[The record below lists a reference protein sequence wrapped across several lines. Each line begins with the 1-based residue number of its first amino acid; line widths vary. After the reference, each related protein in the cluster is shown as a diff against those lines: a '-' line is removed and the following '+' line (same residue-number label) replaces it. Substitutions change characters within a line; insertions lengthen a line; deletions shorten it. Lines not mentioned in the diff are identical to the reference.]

1 MTPRSKLPG
10 LLLLTL
16 FAACT
21 DGLAQRE
28 AAMSRFIGLPETELV
43 RALGVPARSIEADGR
58 RFLAYV
64 ERTQFFRPAPIIG
77 GWRPGLPPIYQQDE
91 LVERVC
97 ETTFEVTAGIVSEV
111 RLRGNGCG

>member
-1 MTPRSKLPG
+1 MISRSKALG
-10 LLLLTL
+10 CLALVLL
-16 FAACT
+16 AGCT

-28 AAMSRFIGLPETELV
+28 AAMSRFVGQPEAAVV
-43 RALGVPARSIEADGR
+43 RALGVPARSIETDGR

-64 ERTQFFRPAPIIG
+64 ERSRFFRPAPIIG

-91 LVERVC
+91 LVELVC
-97 ETTFEVTAGIVSEV
+97 ETTFEVGDGVVTQV